1 MLMTNKLQ
9 VNYVDWEK
17 TEKRQTIE
25 KTFKMSNISFK
36 FVIPMEIDLIDII
49 F

>member
-1 MLMTNKLQ
+1 MLE
-9 VNYVDWEK
+9 VEEK
-17 TEKRQTIE
+17 TIE
-25 KTFKMSNISFK
+25 KAFKMSNISFK